1 MLALSSARALVAT
14 VVIFSTLL
22 LSDALK
28 AEQIAPF
35 KAPQQHAQAVEASE
49 LVDTVDSS
57 AHVKA
62 KSASLGVT
70 WQSPRLQA
78 QLARYGITERLRD
91 FVHTNFQLAAPIELI
106 FAQKEVLKIDHK
118 LGLIYLPASLWSSL
132 EAQLTSYYPE
142 QQDAVE
148 SLVAATFE
156 QVLWQ
161 QFGKLLFAR
170 LDQAGALVDSHML
183 DNFVNVMLLN
193 LDDNHL
199 LLDAVEV
206 FLLLDAAA
214 KTRHGQSRSEAQQL
228 QHSRYQRI
236 ACLVLGKDYQPF
248 SELIDEL
255 TWSHEQLSSCQQA
268 YRRSLADWKVLLAP
282 RLRQDA
288 PLLAW

>member
-1 MLALSSARALVAT
+1 MFALSSGRALVAS
-14 VVIFSTLL
+14 VLIFSMLWLPCT
-22 LSDALK
+22 SQ
-28 AEQIAPF
+28 AEQITPF
-35 KAPQQHAQAVEASE
+35 KAPLQPEPSTTTE
-49 LVDTVDSS
+49 PIDTPERVS
-57 AHVKA
+57 AKA
-62 KSASLGVT
+62 ASLGVT
-70 WQSPRLQA
+70 WQSPRLKA
-78 QLARYGITERLRD
+78 QLARYGIAQRLSD
-91 FVHTNFQLAAPIELI
+91 FVRTNFQLTAPIELI

-132 EAQLTSYYPE
+132 EAQLSSYYPE

-156 QVLWQ
+156 QLLWQ
-161 QFGKLLFAR
+161 QFGKLLFSR
-170 LDQAGALVDSHML
+170 LEQTAALSDSYML

-255 TWSHEQLSSCQQA
+255 TWSDEQLRGCQQA
-268 YRRSLADWKVLLAP
+268 YLRSLADWQVLLAP
-282 RLRQDA
+282 RLKQDA